1 MTAFDN
7 DATSMPPPPP
17 VMQQRLTY
25 RLTYRPADAI
35 SVVSESSVYGGAM
48 DPISTTLRG
57 LRKALRLTRNEYVAA
72 LKYADTLEEDDMIDF
87 RGDLDG
93 ARKQVW
99 LAAWRLVNHAK
110 AYADAESGSDQDKAA
125 ALLSTT
131 ESSLVEVRNL
141 WNVTYYFDKDI

>member
-1 MTAFDN
+1 MTMMTAFDN
-7 DATSMPPPPP
+7 YAASMPPPPP

-72 LKYADTLEEDDMIDF
+72 LKHADTLEDDDMIDF
-87 RGDLDG
+87 PGDLDG

-99 LAAWRLVNHAK
+99 LRRGV
-110 AYADAESGSDQDKAA
+110 
-125 ALLSTT
+125 
-131 ESSLVEVRNL
+131 
-141 WNVTYYFDKDI
+141 